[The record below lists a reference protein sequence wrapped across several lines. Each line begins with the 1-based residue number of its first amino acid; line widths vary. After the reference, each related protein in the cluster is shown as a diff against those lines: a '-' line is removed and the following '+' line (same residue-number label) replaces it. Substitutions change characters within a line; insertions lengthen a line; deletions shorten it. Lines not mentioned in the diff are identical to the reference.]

1 MQGCEM
7 LNLWELPRNKAFSGK
22 TYRLNCDFRDILEI
36 FSYLENPEL
45 PDFVKWRV
53 ALRLFY
59 GADIPE
65 KDRQEAMAYFA
76 EFLSMGQKGAAGP
89 RLLCWKQDAPV
100 IIGEVNRVAGREIR
114 EMPFLHWWTFLSW
127 FHSVGE
133 GQLSFLVGL
142 RSKLRKGQ
150 KLEDWERAYY
160 RENREQVDLPKVYTP
175 TEKRERDALLALL
188 DGQKE
193 QVK

>member
-1 MQGCEM
+1 M
-7 LNLWELPRNKAFSGK
+7 LNFWDLPGTKVLGGK
-22 TYRLNCDFRDILEI
+22 TYSLHCDFRDILEI
-36 FSYLENPEL
+36 FSYLDDPEL

-65 KDRQEAMAYFA
+65 KDRQEAMAYFT
-76 EFLSMGQKGAAGP
+76 EFLTMGKTGAPGP
-89 RLLCWKQDAPV
+89 QLLCWRHDAPV

-133 GQLSFLVGL
+133 GQLSFLVAL
-142 RSKLRKGQ
+142 RNKLRKGQ
-150 KLEDWERAYY
+150 KLEDWERTYY
-160 RENREQVDLPKVYTP
+160 RENREQVDLPKRYTSA
-175 TEKRERDALLALL
+175 EKRERDALLALL

>member
-1 MQGCEM
+1 M
-7 LNLWELPRNKAFSGK
+7 LNLWDLPRNKEIGGK
-22 TYRLNCDFRDILEI
+22 IYRLHCDFRDILEI
-36 FSYLENPEL
+36 FSYFENPEL

-59 GADIPE
+59 GADIPR
-65 KDRQEAMAYFA
+65 KDSQEAISYFT
-76 EFLSMGQKGAAGP
+76 EFVSMGQKGTPGP
-89 RLLCWKQDAPV
+89 KLLCWNHDAPV

-114 EMPFLHWWTFLSW
+114 GMPFVHWWTFLSW

-133 GQLSFLVGL
+133 GQLSFLVTL
-142 RSKLRKGQ
+142 RNKLRKGQ

-160 RENREQVDLPKVYTP
+160 RENREQVDIPKRYTIA
-175 TEKRERDALLALL
+175 EKRQRDALLALL